1 MSLDA
6 AVMDLSGAFEYEP
19 QRAAFAR
26 LEWAP
31 RVHPEVLA
39 KDFEFRAASEALEAL
54 YNRDE
59 LRQSYSG
66 TIKQSAA
73 SSPCLV
79 TAGLN
84 GRSSA
89 KAITGNPISVATNIA
104 SLTSPRSLLAC
115 RLQSLSRQ
123 LCRFLCAGVRPLR
136 LAMFCRRIA
145 ASAANIGPSDATPV
159 WPAVSRAASAT
170 ASAAYIGWSGDQ
182 KAQHGQCYEKKSH
195 LLALDAIL
203 LLQASLRKLL
213 RTFLAA

>member
-1 MSLDA
+1 M
-6 AVMDLSGAFEYEP
+6 
-19 QRAAFAR
+19 
-26 LEWAP
+26 
-31 RVHPEVLA
+31 HPEVLA

-123 LCRFLCAGVRPLR
+123 TLPLSLRRRSAAQACNVLSADRRKCGQYRPIRRNAR
-136 LAMFCRRIA
+136 LARGIPGRLGNRIRCIHRLKRR
-145 ASAANIGPSDATPV
+145 SKGPT
-159 WPAVSRAASAT
+159 WPM
-170 ASAAYIGWSGDQ
+170 
-182 KAQHGQCYEKKSH
+182 
-195 LLALDAIL
+195 L
-203 LLQASLRKLL
+203 
-213 RTFLAA
+213 